1 MRKPLDGAVKARVRA
16 VLDGRAAT
24 EAELRKLFEDGR
36 ACSLILSGE
45 LEHTERRL
53 GELSGDPASSLVEI
67 AVAVRRANEL
77 RPDLEEL
84 HALLAELEERARA
97 CRGAWLAGARPSDR
111 VSAGSHRRGD
121 PAADYGEVARRPRTE
136 LETT

>member
-45 LEHTERRL
+45 LEHTSTRRPGRRL
-53 GELSGDPASSLVEI
+53 RRGRAATENRARDDVEERKESQG
-67 AVAVRRANEL
+67 ALQRS
-77 RPDLEEL
+77 
-84 HALLAELEERARA
+84 LLAKLEMRTRSETKDFE
-97 CRGAWLAGARPSDR
+97 PSF
-111 VSAGSHRRGD
+111 V
-121 PAADYGEVARRPRTE
+121 
-136 LETT
+136 